1 MTVRFERQGATAL
14 LTLDSPATRNAFGQ
28 EVRDGLFQSMATIK
42 ADDSIRAVVITGAGE
57 HFCAGGD
64 LGTMAKLAAA
74 NIDGAGWRQR
84 MQEMHCFVYDMVML
98 DRPVIAAVDG
108 AAYGGGFSLALMADF
123 VLATPRARFCLS
135 FMRVGLLPDC
145 GVAYTLPR
153 VVGPQRAKELM
164 LSARE
169 VDAQEALS
177 LGIAMELH
185 EPAALLPRAMAMAA
199 SFASAS
205 PLVTSMI
212 KRSMNGPDLA
222 AVLDA
227 EANAQALAFG
237 SPQHAAARDSFLNK
251 KAPPFQ
257 WPKD

>member
-42 ADDSIRAVVITGAGE
+42 ADDSIRAVVITGAGD

-64 LGTMAKLAAA
+64 LATMAKLAAA

-84 MQEMHCFVYDMVML
+84 MQEMHRFVYDMVML

-169 VDAQEALS
+169 VDAKEALS

-185 EPAALLPRAMAMAA
+185 EPAALLPRALAMAA

-237 SPQHAAARDSFLNK
+237 SPQHHEARQCFLDK
-251 KAPPFQ
+251 KPSPFQ
-257 WPKD
+257 WSKA